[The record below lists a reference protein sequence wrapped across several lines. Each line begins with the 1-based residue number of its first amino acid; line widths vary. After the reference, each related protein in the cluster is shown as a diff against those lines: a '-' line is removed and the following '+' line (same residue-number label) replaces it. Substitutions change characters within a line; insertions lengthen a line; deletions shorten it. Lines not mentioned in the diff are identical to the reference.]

1 MSKRNIYIAGP
12 MSGIFEHNK
21 TEFLKGEAQWKARG
35 YNVFNPISS
44 PMSRLVQ
51 EGKLSG
57 QEAYRQC
64 MRLDCEWICTKA
76 DAIYML
82 RGWQRSPGATAEHSL
97 AVCLGLDIY
106 YQDGPVPNPHSSTP
120 PETKETETFLSGPIE
135 KEQ

>member
-1 MSKRNIYIAGP
+1 MTKRKIYIAGP
-12 MSGIFEHNK
+12 MSGIIDHNK
-21 TEFLKGEAQWKARG
+21 PEFMKAASIWEARQFE
-35 YNVFNPISS
+35 VFNPITS

-64 MRLDCEWICTKA
+64 MRLDCEWICTEA

-97 AVCLGLDIY
+97 AVCLGLDIFY
-106 YQDGPVPNPHSSTP
+106 EDGSVANPHGASLP
-120 PETKETETFLSGPIE
+120 
-135 KEQ
+135 KEQTFDFGPGEKT